1 MSADLHSSGNNS
13 FYSNLIRI
21 SEFYNL
27 PDFDPTIF
35 LTETKIK
42 HYVLRLTSYVLRLTV
57 MGIPL
62 CRTINSCRCM

>member
-27 PDFDPTIF
+27 PDFDPIF
-35 LTETKIK
+35 LMT
-42 HYVLRLTSYVLRLTV
+42 LRLNT
-57 MGIPL
+57 M
-62 CRTINSCRCM
+62 